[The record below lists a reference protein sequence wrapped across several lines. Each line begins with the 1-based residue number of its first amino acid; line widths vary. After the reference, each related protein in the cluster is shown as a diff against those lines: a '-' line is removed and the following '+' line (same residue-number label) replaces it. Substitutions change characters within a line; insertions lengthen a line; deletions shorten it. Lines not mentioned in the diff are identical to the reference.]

1 MLQSIRFALLLKRRI
16 ANELTQGRP
25 PMSSRRL
32 MTVAAAVSMLLAVAA
47 PPASAGAPAEPDS
60 FYTYTGTTPLASI
73 PPGTVLKTRN
83 VTYHVAGIPT
93 ALTAQQLLYR
103 TNNARNQPV
112 VNVTSV
118 IRSPAGNG
126 RAISYQSAYDSLNPY
141 DEPSRVI
148 AGDRDITKVINV
160 GTLLYSAESIPLS
173 TLLLLGYNIIVPD
186 TEGQAADFAAG
197 PEYGMTTLDSIRAA
211 LNTPSTGLAPSSK
224 VAMIGYSGGAIA
236 TNWAAQLAPSYAPDV
251 NRQLV
256 GAAEGGVLVDPAHN
270 LRYVNGSIVWG
281 GVAAAALAGLSRGYD
296 FDLTP
301 YLSDTGVAVFKDI
314 QNQSLAYILP
324 RYSGLHWG
332 TLFKPQY
339 ANDINSIPAYV
350 TYANK
355 VNAGLAASPTIPMFI
370 GQGTAGVLDGTFSSQ
385 VGDGVMLAYDVR
397 ALAQKFCAS
406 GVPVVYTEY
415 PLEHAGAIV
424 PWVAGMLPW
433 LYDRFGEKA
442 APSNCAL
449 VALLPSTSL
458 APETQH

>member
-1 MLQSIRFALLLKRRI
+1 
-16 ANELTQGRP
+16 
-25 PMSSRRL
+25 MSSRRF
-32 MTVAAAVSMLLAVAA
+32 MMAAAAVSATLAIAA
-47 PPASAGAPAEPDS
+47 PPASAAAPTVSDP

-103 TNNARNQPV
+103 THNALNQPV

-118 IRSPAGNG
+118 IRSPVSNG
-126 RAISYQSAYDSLNPY
+126 QAISYQSAYDSLNPY
-141 DEPSRVI
+141 DEPSQVI
-148 AGDRDITKVINV
+148 AGDRDVTKVINV

-173 TLLLLGYNIIVPD
+173 SLLLLGYNVIVPD
-186 TEGQAADFAAG
+186 TEGQTADFAAG

-211 LNTPSTGLAPSSK
+211 LNTPSTGLNPSSK

-236 TNWAAQLAPSYAPDV
+236 TNWAAQLAPSYAPEI

-270 LRYVNGSIVWG
+270 LRYVDGSIVWG
-281 GVAAAALAGLSRGYD
+281 GVAAAALAGLSRGYG

-314 QNQSLAYILP
+314 QSQSLAYILP
-324 RYSGLHWG
+324 KYTGLYWG

-339 ANDINSIPAYV
+339 ANDINSIPVYV

-355 VNAGLAASPTIPMFI
+355 VNAGLAPSPTIPMFI
-370 GQGTAGVLDGTFSSQ
+370 GQGTAGALDGTFSNQ
-385 VGDGVMLAYDVR
+385 VGDGVMMAYDVR

-406 GVPVVYTEY
+406 GTPVTYNEY

-433 LYDRFGEKA
+433 LYDRFNGKA
-442 APSNCAL
+442 APSNCWL
-449 VALLPSTSL
+449 TSLLPSNSL
-458 APETQH
+458 APETLH

>member
-1 MLQSIRFALLLKRRI
+1 MFSK
-16 ANELTQGRP
+16 
-25 PMSSRRL
+25 RL
-32 MTVAAAVSMLLAVAA
+32 MTIAAAVLAVTT
-47 PPASAGAPAEPDS
+47 SSVHAGAATVTDP
-60 FYTYTGTTPLASI
+60 FYTYTGATPLKSI
-73 PPGTVLKTRN
+73 APGTVLNTRT
-83 VTYHVAGIPT
+83 VTYHVAGMPT

-103 TNNARNQPV
+103 TSDAQNRPV

-118 IRSPAGNG
+118 IRSPVSNG

-141 DEPSRVI
+141 DEPSQVI
-148 AGDRDITKVINV
+148 AGDRDVTKIINV

-173 TLLLLGYNIIVPD
+173 TLLLLGYNVIVPD
-186 TEGQAADFAAG
+186 TEGQTADFAAG

-211 LNTPSTGLAPSSK
+211 LNTPSTGLAPTSK

-236 TNWAAQLAPSYAPDV
+236 TNWAAQLAPSYAPDI
-251 NRQLV
+251 NKQLV

-270 LRYVNGSIVWG
+270 LRYVDGSIVWG
-281 GVAAAALAGLSRGYD
+281 GVAAAALAGLSRGFG

-301 YLSDTGVAVFKDI
+301 YLSDSGVAVFSDI

-324 RYSGLHWG
+324 KYTGLHWA
-332 TLFKPQY
+332 TLFKPRY

-355 VNAGLAASPTIPMFI
+355 VNAGLAASPTIPMYI
-370 GQGTAGVLDGTFSSQ
+370 GQGTAGVLDGTFGSQ

-415 PLEHAGAIV
+415 PLEHAGAIA

-433 LYDRFGEKA
+433 LYDRFGGKA

-449 VALLPSTSL
+449 TALLPSNSL
-458 APETQH
+458 APETLH

>member
-1 MLQSIRFALLLKRRI
+1 MFSK
-16 ANELTQGRP
+16 
-25 PMSSRRL
+25 RL
-32 MTVAAAVSMLLAVAA
+32 MTIAAAVLAVTT
-47 PPASAGAPAEPDS
+47 SSVHAGAATVTDP
-60 FYTYTGTTPLASI
+60 FYTYTGATPLKSI
-73 PPGTVLKTRN
+73 APGTVLNTRT
-83 VTYHVAGIPT
+83 VTYHVAGMPT

-103 TNNARNQPV
+103 TNDAQNRPV

-118 IRSPAGNG
+118 IRSPVSNG

-141 DEPSRVI
+141 DEPSQVI
-148 AGDRDITKVINV
+148 AGDRDVTKIINV

-173 TLLLLGYNIIVPD
+173 TLLLLGYNVIVPD
-186 TEGQAADFAAG
+186 TEGQTADFAAG

-211 LNTPSTGLAPSSK
+211 LNTPSTGLAPTSK

-236 TNWAAQLAPSYAPDV
+236 TNWAAQLAPSYAPDI
-251 NRQLV
+251 NKQLV

-270 LRYVNGSIVWG
+270 LRYVDGSIVWG
-281 GVAAAALAGLSRGYD
+281 GVAAAALAGLSRGFG

-301 YLSDTGVAVFKDI
+301 YLSDRGVAVFNDI

-324 RYSGLHWG
+324 KYTGLHWA
-332 TLFKPQY
+332 TLFKPRY

-355 VNAGLAASPTIPMFI
+355 VNAGLAASPTIPMYI
-370 GQGTAGVLDGTFSSQ
+370 GQGTAGVLDGTFGSQ

-415 PLEHAGAIV
+415 PLEHAGAIA

-433 LYDRFGEKA
+433 LYDRFGGKA

-449 VALLPSTSL
+449 TALLPSNSL
-458 APETQH
+458 APETLH

>member
-1 MLQSIRFALLLKRRI
+1 
-16 ANELTQGRP
+16 
-25 PMSSRRL
+25 MSSRRF
-32 MTVAAAVSMLLAVAA
+32 MTVAAAVCAALAIAA
-47 PPASAGAPAEPDS
+47 PSVNAAAPTVSDP
-60 FYTYTGTTPLASI
+60 FYTYTGTTPLASV

-93 ALTAQQLLYR
+93 AVTAQQLMYR
-103 TNNARNQPV
+103 TNNAQNQPV

-118 IRSPAGNG
+118 IRSQVSNG
-126 RAISYQSAYDSLNPY
+126 QAISYQSAYDSLNPY
-141 DEPSRVI
+141 DEPSQVI
-148 AGDRDITKVINV
+148 AGDRDVTKVINI

-173 TLLLLGYNIIVPD
+173 TLLLLGYNVIVPD
-186 TEGQAADFAAG
+186 TEGQTADFAAG

-211 LNTPSTGLAPSSK
+211 LNTPSTGLNPSSK

-236 TNWAAQLAPSYAPDV
+236 TNWAAQLAPSYAPEI
-251 NRQLV
+251 NKQLV

-270 LRYVNGSIVWG
+270 LRYVDGSIVWG
-281 GVAAAALAGLSRGYD
+281 GVAAAALAGLSRGYN

-314 QNQSLAYILP
+314 QSQSLAYILP
-324 RYSGLHWG
+324 KYTGLHWS

-370 GQGTAGVLDGTFSSQ
+370 GQGTAGALDGTFSSQ

-406 GVPVVYTEY
+406 GTPVTYNEY

-433 LYDRFGEKA
+433 LYDRFNGKA
-442 APSNCAL
+442 APSNCWL
-449 VALLPSTSL
+449 TSLLPSNSL
-458 APETQH
+458 APETLH

>member
-1 MLQSIRFALLLKRRI
+1 MFSK
-16 ANELTQGRP
+16 
-25 PMSSRRL
+25 RL
-32 MTVAAAVSMLLAVAA
+32 MTIAAAVLAVTT
-47 PPASAGAPAEPDS
+47 SSVHAGAATVTDP
-60 FYTYTGTTPLASI
+60 FYTYTGATPLKSI
-73 PPGTVLKTRN
+73 APGTVLNTRTI
-83 VTYHVAGIPT
+83 TYHVAGMPT

-103 TNNARNQPV
+103 TSDAQNRPV

-118 IRSPAGNG
+118 IRSPVSNG

-141 DEPSRVI
+141 DEPSQVI
-148 AGDRDITKVINV
+148 AGDRDVTKIINV

-173 TLLLLGYNIIVPD
+173 TLLLLGYNVIVPD
-186 TEGQAADFAAG
+186 TEGQTADFAAG

-211 LNTPSTGLAPSSK
+211 LNTPSTGLAPTSK

-236 TNWAAQLAPSYAPDV
+236 TNWAAQLAPSYAPDI
-251 NRQLV
+251 NKQLV

-270 LRYVNGSIVWG
+270 LRYVDGSIVWG
-281 GVAAAALAGLSRGYD
+281 GVAAAALAGLSRGFG

-301 YLSDTGVAVFKDI
+301 YLSDSGVAVFSDI

-324 RYSGLHWG
+324 KYTGLHWA
-332 TLFKPQY
+332 TLFKPRY

-355 VNAGLAASPTIPMFI
+355 VNAGLAASPTIPMYI
-370 GQGTAGVLDGTFSSQ
+370 GQGTAGVLDGTFGSQ

-415 PLEHAGAIV
+415 PLEHAGAIA

-433 LYDRFGEKA
+433 LYDRFGGKA

-449 VALLPSTSL
+449 TALLPSNSL
-458 APETQH
+458 APETLH

>member
-1 MLQSIRFALLLKRRI
+1 MFSK
-16 ANELTQGRP
+16 
-25 PMSSRRL
+25 RL
-32 MTVAAAVSMLLAVAA
+32 MTIAAAMLAVTT
-47 PPASAGAPAEPDS
+47 SSGHAGAATVTDP
-60 FYTYTGTTPLASI
+60 FYTYTGATPLKSI
-73 PPGTVLKTRN
+73 APGTVLNTRT
-83 VTYHVAGIPT
+83 VTYHVAGMPT
-93 ALTAQQLLYR
+93 ALIAQQLLYR
-103 TNNARNQPV
+103 TNDAQNRPV

-118 IRSPAGNG
+118 IRSPVSNG

-141 DEPSRVI
+141 DEPSQVI
-148 AGDRDITKVINV
+148 AGDRDVTKIINV

-173 TLLLLGYNIIVPD
+173 TLLLLGYNVIVPD
-186 TEGQAADFAAG
+186 TEGQTADFAAG

-211 LNTPSTGLAPSSK
+211 LNTPSTGLAPTSK

-236 TNWAAQLAPSYAPDV
+236 TNWAAQLAPSYAPDI
-251 NRQLV
+251 NKQLV

-270 LRYVNGSIVWG
+270 LRYVDGSIVWG
-281 GVAAAALAGLSRGYD
+281 GVAAAALAGLSRGFG

-301 YLSDTGVAVFKDI
+301 YLSDSGVAVFNDI

-324 RYSGLHWG
+324 KYTGLHWA
-332 TLFKPQY
+332 TLFKPRY

-355 VNAGLAASPTIPMFI
+355 VNAGLAASPTIPMYI
-370 GQGTAGVLDGTFSSQ
+370 GQGTAGVLDGTFGSH

-415 PLEHAGAIV
+415 PLEHAGAIA

-433 LYDRFGEKA
+433 LYDRFGGKA

-449 VALLPSTSL
+449 TALLPSNSL
-458 APETQH
+458 APETLH

>member
-1 MLQSIRFALLLKRRI
+1 MFSK
-16 ANELTQGRP
+16 
-25 PMSSRRL
+25 RL
-32 MTVAAAVSMLLAVAA
+32 MTIAAAVLAVTT
-47 PPASAGAPAEPDS
+47 SSVHAGAATVTDP
-60 FYTYTGTTPLASI
+60 FYTYTGATPLKSI
-73 PPGTVLKTRN
+73 APGTVLNTRT
-83 VTYHVAGIPT
+83 VTYHVAGMPT

-103 TNNARNQPV
+103 TNDAQNRPV

-118 IRSPAGNG
+118 IRSPVSNG

-141 DEPSRVI
+141 DEPSQVI
-148 AGDRDITKVINV
+148 AGDRDVTKIINV

-173 TLLLLGYNIIVPD
+173 TLLLLGYNVIVPD
-186 TEGQAADFAAG
+186 TEGQTADFAAG

-211 LNTPSTGLAPSSK
+211 LNTPSTGLAPTSK

-236 TNWAAQLAPSYAPDV
+236 TNWAAQLAPSYAPDI
-251 NRQLV
+251 NKQLV

-270 LRYVNGSIVWG
+270 LRYVDGSIVWG
-281 GVAAAALAGLSRGYD
+281 GVAAAALAGLSRGFG

-301 YLSDTGVAVFKDI
+301 YLSDSGVAVFSDI

-324 RYSGLHWG
+324 KYTGLHWA
-332 TLFKPQY
+332 TLFKPRY

-350 TYANK
+350 IYANK
-355 VNAGLAASPTIPMFI
+355 VNAGLAASPTIPMYI
-370 GQGTAGVLDGTFSSQ
+370 GQGTAGVLDGTFGSQ

-415 PLEHAGAIV
+415 PLEHAGAIA

-433 LYDRFGEKA
+433 LYDRFGGKA

-449 VALLPSTSL
+449 TALLPSNSL
-458 APETQH
+458 APETLH

>member
-1 MLQSIRFALLLKRRI
+1 
-16 ANELTQGRP
+16 
-25 PMSSRRL
+25 MSSKRL
-32 MTVAAAVSMLLAVAA
+32 MAIAAAVLAVTASSAHADAA
-47 PPASAGAPAEPDS
+47 TVNDP
-60 FYTYTGTTPLASI
+60 FYAYTGATPLKSI
-73 PPGTVLKTRN
+73 PPGTVLKSRT
-83 VTYHVAGIPT
+83 VTYHLAGIPT

-103 TNNARNQPV
+103 TSNAQNQPV

-118 IRSPAGNG
+118 IRSPASNG
-126 RAISYQSAYDSLNPY
+126 QAISYQSAYDSLNPY
-141 DEPSRVI
+141 DEPSQVI
-148 AGDRDITKVINV
+148 AGDRDVTKVINV

-173 TLLLLGYNIIVPD
+173 TLLLLGYNVIVPD
-186 TEGQAADFAAG
+186 TEGQTADFAAG

-236 TNWAAQLAPSYAPDV
+236 TNWAAQLAPTYAPDV

-270 LRYVNGSIVWG
+270 LHYVDGSIVWG
-281 GVAAAALAGLSRGYD
+281 GVAAAALAGLSRGFG

-301 YLSDTGVAVFKDI
+301 YLSDKGVAVFNDI
-314 QNQSLAYILP
+314 QSQSLAYILP
-324 RYSGLHWG
+324 KYTGLRWT

-339 ANDINSIPAYV
+339 ASDINSIPAYV

-370 GQGTAGVLDGTFSSQ
+370 GQGTAGVLDGTFSGQ

-415 PLEHAGAIV
+415 PLEHAGAIA

-433 LYDRFGEKA
+433 LYDRFAGKA

-449 VALLPSTSL
+449 TALLPSNSL
-458 APETQH
+458 APETLH

>member
-1 MLQSIRFALLLKRRI
+1 MFSK
-16 ANELTQGRP
+16 
-25 PMSSRRL
+25 RL
-32 MTVAAAVSMLLAVAA
+32 MTIAAAVLAVTT
-47 PPASAGAPAEPDS
+47 SSVHAGAATVTDP
-60 FYTYTGTTPLASI
+60 FYTYTGATPLKSI
-73 PPGTVLKTRN
+73 APGTVLNTRTI
-83 VTYHVAGIPT
+83 TYHVAGMPT

-103 TNNARNQPV
+103 TNDAQNRPV

-118 IRSPAGNG
+118 IRSPVSNG

-141 DEPSRVI
+141 DEPSQVI
-148 AGDRDITKVINV
+148 AGDRDVTKIINV

-173 TLLLLGYNIIVPD
+173 TLLLLGYNVIVPD
-186 TEGQAADFAAG
+186 TEGQTADFAAG

-211 LNTPSTGLAPSSK
+211 LNTPSTGLAPTSK

-236 TNWAAQLAPSYAPDV
+236 TNWAAQLAPSYAPDI
-251 NRQLV
+251 NKQLV

-270 LRYVNGSIVWG
+270 LRYVDGSIVWG
-281 GVAAAALAGLSRGYD
+281 GVAAAALAGLSRGFG

-301 YLSDTGVAVFKDI
+301 YLSDSGVAVFNDI

-324 RYSGLHWG
+324 KYTGLHWA
-332 TLFKPQY
+332 TLFKPRY

-355 VNAGLAASPTIPMFI
+355 VNAGLAASPTIPMYI
-370 GQGTAGVLDGTFSSQ
+370 GQGTAGVLDGTFGSQ

-415 PLEHAGAIV
+415 PLEHAGAIAL
-424 PWVAGMLPW
+424 WVAGMLPG
-433 LYDRFGEKA
+433 LYDRFGGKA

-449 VALLPSTSL
+449 TALLPSNSL
-458 APETQH
+458 APETLH

>member
-1 MLQSIRFALLLKRRI
+1 
-16 ANELTQGRP
+16 
-25 PMSSRRL
+25 MSSKCF
-32 MTVAAAVSMLLAVAA
+32 MTVAAALSALFAIA
-47 PPASAGAPAEPDS
+47 PPAGAAAPTVADP
-60 FYTYTGTTPLASI
+60 FYTYTGSTPLASI
-73 PPGTVLKTRN
+73 SPGTVLGTRN
-83 VTYHVAGIPT
+83 VTYHVAGIST
-93 ALTAQQLLYR
+93 AVTAQQLLYR
-103 TNNARNQPV
+103 TNNALGQPV

-118 IRSPAGNG
+118 IRSPVSNG

-141 DEPSRVI
+141 DEPSQVI
-148 AGDRDITKVINV
+148 AGDRDVTKIINI
-160 GTLLYSAESIPLS
+160 GTLLYNAESVPLS

-186 TEGQAADFAAG
+186 TEGQTADFAAG

-211 LNTPSTGLAPSSK
+211 LNTPSTGLNPSSK

-251 NRQLV
+251 NKQLV

-270 LRYVNGSIVWG
+270 LRYVDGSIVWG
-281 GVAAAALAGLSRGYD
+281 GVAAAALAGLARGYN

-324 RYSGLHWG
+324 KYTGLHWA

-339 ANDINSIPAYV
+339 ANDINSIPVYV

-397 ALAQKFCAS
+397 ALAQKFCRS
-406 GVPVVYTEY
+406 GVPVVYSEY
-415 PLEHAGAIV
+415 PLEHAGSIV

-433 LYDRFGEKA
+433 LYDRFGGKT
-442 APSNCAL
+442 APSNCVL
-449 VALLPSTSL
+449 TALLPSNSL
-458 APETQH
+458 APETLH

>member
-1 MLQSIRFALLLKRRI
+1 MFSK
-16 ANELTQGRP
+16 
-25 PMSSRRL
+25 RL
-32 MTVAAAVSMLLAVAA
+32 MTIAAAVLAVTT
-47 PPASAGAPAEPDS
+47 SSVHAGAATVTDP
-60 FYTYTGTTPLASI
+60 FYTYTGATPLKSI
-73 PPGTVLKTRN
+73 APGTVLNTRT
-83 VTYHVAGIPT
+83 VTYHVAGMPT
-93 ALTAQQLLYR
+93 ALIAQQLLYR
-103 TNNARNQPV
+103 TNDAQNRPV

-118 IRSPAGNG
+118 IRSPVSNG

-141 DEPSRVI
+141 DEPSQVI
-148 AGDRDITKVINV
+148 AGDRDVTKIINV

-173 TLLLLGYNIIVPD
+173 TLLLLGYNVIVPD
-186 TEGQAADFAAG
+186 TEGQTADFAAG

-211 LNTPSTGLAPSSK
+211 LNTPSTGLAPTSK

-236 TNWAAQLAPSYAPDV
+236 TNWAAQLAPSYAPDI
-251 NRQLV
+251 NKQLV

-270 LRYVNGSIVWG
+270 LRYVDGSIVWG
-281 GVAAAALAGLSRGYD
+281 GVAAAALAGLSRGFG

-301 YLSDTGVAVFKDI
+301 YLSDSGVAVFNDI

-324 RYSGLHWG
+324 KYTGLHWA
-332 TLFKPQY
+332 TLFKPRY

-355 VNAGLAASPTIPMFI
+355 VNAGLAASPTIPMYV
-370 GQGTAGVLDGTFSSQ
+370 GQGTAGVLDGTFGSQ

-415 PLEHAGAIV
+415 PLEHAGAIA

-433 LYDRFGEKA
+433 LYDRFGGKA

-449 VALLPSTSL
+449 TALLPSNSL
-458 APETQH
+458 APETLH

>member
-1 MLQSIRFALLLKRRI
+1 MFSK
-16 ANELTQGRP
+16 
-25 PMSSRRL
+25 RL
-32 MTVAAAVSMLLAVAA
+32 MTIAAAVLAVTT
-47 PPASAGAPAEPDS
+47 SSVHAGAATVTDP
-60 FYTYTGTTPLASI
+60 FYTYTGATPLKSI
-73 PPGTVLKTRN
+73 APGTVLNTRT
-83 VTYHVAGIPT
+83 VTYHVAGMPT

-103 TNNARNQPV
+103 TSDAQNRPV

-118 IRSPAGNG
+118 IRSPVSNG

-141 DEPSRVI
+141 DEPSQVI
-148 AGDRDITKVINV
+148 AGDRDVTKIINV

-173 TLLLLGYNIIVPD
+173 TLLLLGYNVIVPD
-186 TEGQAADFAAG
+186 TEGQTADFAAG

-211 LNTPSTGLAPSSK
+211 LNTPSTGLAPTSK

-236 TNWAAQLAPSYAPDV
+236 TNWAAQLAPSYAPDI
-251 NRQLV
+251 NKQLV

-270 LRYVNGSIVWG
+270 LRYVDGSIVWG
-281 GVAAAALAGLSRGYD
+281 GVAAAALAGLSRGFG

-301 YLSDTGVAVFKDI
+301 YLSDSGVAVFNDI

-324 RYSGLHWG
+324 KYTGLHWA
-332 TLFKPQY
+332 TLFKPRY

-355 VNAGLAASPTIPMFI
+355 VNAGLAASPTIPMYI
-370 GQGTAGVLDGTFSSQ
+370 GQGTAGVLDGTFGSQ

-415 PLEHAGAIV
+415 PLEHAGAIA

-433 LYDRFGEKA
+433 LYDRFGGKA

-449 VALLPSTSL
+449 TALLPSNSL
-458 APETQH
+458 APETLH

>member
-1 MLQSIRFALLLKRRI
+1 
-16 ANELTQGRP
+16 
-25 PMSSRRL
+25 MSSRRL
-32 MTVAAAVSMLLAVAA
+32 MIASAAVSAALAIFA
-47 PPASAGAPAEPDS
+47 PPASADAPTVSDP
-60 FYTYTGTTPLASI
+60 FYTYTGATPLASI

-118 IRSPAGNG
+118 IRSAVSNG
-126 RAISYQSAYDSLNPY
+126 QAISYQSAYDSLNPY
-141 DEPSRVI
+141 DEPSQVI
-148 AGDRDITKVINV
+148 AGDRDVTKVINV
-160 GTLLYSAESIPLS
+160 GTVLYSAESIPLS

-186 TEGQAADFAAG
+186 TEGQTADFAAG

-211 LNTPSTGLAPSSK
+211 LNTPSTGLNPSSK

-236 TNWAAQLAPSYAPDV
+236 TNWAAQLAPSYAPEI

-270 LRYVNGSIVWG
+270 LRYVDGSIVWG
-281 GVAAAALAGLSRGYD
+281 GVAAAALAGLSRGYG

-301 YLSDTGVAVFKDI
+301 YLSDTGIAVFKDI
-314 QNQSLAYILP
+314 QSQSLAYILP
-324 RYSGLHWG
+324 KYTGLHWG

-339 ANDINSIPAYV
+339 ANDINSIPVYV

-370 GQGTAGVLDGTFSSQ
+370 GQGTAGALDGTFGSQ

-406 GVPVVYTEY
+406 GTPVTYTEY
-415 PLEHAGAIV
+415 PLEHVGAIA

-433 LYDRFGEKA
+433 LYDRFNGKA
-442 APSNCAL
+442 APSNCWL
-449 VALLPSTSL
+449 TALLPSNSL

>member
-1 MLQSIRFALLLKRRI
+1 MFSK
-16 ANELTQGRP
+16 
-25 PMSSRRL
+25 RL
-32 MTVAAAVSMLLAVAA
+32 MTIAAAVLAVTT
-47 PPASAGAPAEPDS
+47 SSVHAGAATVTDP
-60 FYTYTGTTPLASI
+60 FYTYTGATPLKSI
-73 PPGTVLKTRN
+73 APGTVLNTRT
-83 VTYHVAGIPT
+83 VTYHVAGMPT

-103 TNNARNQPV
+103 TNDAQNRPV

-118 IRSPAGNG
+118 IRSPVSNG

-141 DEPSRVI
+141 DEPSQVI
-148 AGDRDITKVINV
+148 AGDRDVTKIINV

-173 TLLLLGYNIIVPD
+173 TLLLLGYNVIVPD
-186 TEGQAADFAAG
+186 TEGQTADFAAG

-211 LNTPSTGLAPSSK
+211 LNTPSTGLAPTSK

-236 TNWAAQLAPSYAPDV
+236 TNWAAQLAPSYAPDI
-251 NRQLV
+251 NKQLV

-270 LRYVNGSIVWG
+270 LRYVDGSIVWG
-281 GVAAAALAGLSRGYD
+281 GVAAAALAGLSRGFG

-301 YLSDTGVAVFKDI
+301 YLSDSGVAVFNDI

-324 RYSGLHWG
+324 KYTGLHWA
-332 TLFKPQY
+332 TLFKPRY

-355 VNAGLAASPTIPMFI
+355 VNAGLAASPTIPMYI
-370 GQGTAGVLDGTFSSQ
+370 GQGTAGVLDGTFGSQ

-415 PLEHAGAIV
+415 PLEHAGAIA

-433 LYDRFGEKA
+433 LYDRFGGKA

-449 VALLPSTSL
+449 TALLPSNSL
-458 APETQH
+458 APETLH

>member
-1 MLQSIRFALLLKRRI
+1 MFSK
-16 ANELTQGRP
+16 
-25 PMSSRRL
+25 RL
-32 MTVAAAVSMLLAVAA
+32 MTIAAAVLAVTT
-47 PPASAGAPAEPDS
+47 SSVHAGAATVTDP
-60 FYTYTGTTPLASI
+60 FYTYTGATPLKSI
-73 PPGTVLKTRN
+73 APGTVLNTRT
-83 VTYHVAGIPT
+83 VTYHVAGMPT
-93 ALTAQQLLYR
+93 ALIAQQLLYR
-103 TNNARNQPV
+103 TNDAQNRPV

-118 IRSPAGNG
+118 IRSPVSNG

-141 DEPSRVI
+141 DEPSQVI
-148 AGDRDITKVINV
+148 AGDRDVTKIINV

-173 TLLLLGYNIIVPD
+173 TLLLLGYNVIVPD
-186 TEGQAADFAAG
+186 TEGQTADFAAG

-211 LNTPSTGLAPSSK
+211 LNTPSTGLAPTSK

-236 TNWAAQLAPSYAPDV
+236 TNWAAQLAPSYAPDI
-251 NRQLV
+251 NKQLV

-270 LRYVNGSIVWG
+270 LRYVDGSIVWG
-281 GVAAAALAGLSRGYD
+281 GVAAAALAGLSRGFG

-301 YLSDTGVAVFKDI
+301 YLSDSGVAVFNDI

-324 RYSGLHWG
+324 KYTGLHWA
-332 TLFKPQY
+332 TLFKPRY

-355 VNAGLAASPTIPMFI
+355 VNAGLAASPTIPMYI
-370 GQGTAGVLDGTFSSQ
+370 GQGTAGVLDGTFGSQ

-415 PLEHAGAIV
+415 PLEHAGAIA

-433 LYDRFGEKA
+433 LYDRFGGKA

-449 VALLPSTSL
+449 TALLPSNSL
-458 APETQH
+458 APETLH

>member
-1 MLQSIRFALLLKRRI
+1 
-16 ANELTQGRP
+16 
-25 PMSSRRL
+25 MSSKRL
-32 MTVAAAVSMLLAVAA
+32 MTIAAAVLAVAT
-47 PPASAGAPAEPDS
+47 SSVHAGAATVTDP
-60 FYTYTGTTPLASI
+60 FYTYTGATPLKSI
-73 PPGTVLKTRN
+73 PPGTVLNTRT
-83 VTYHVAGIPT
+83 VTYHVAGMPT
-93 ALTAQQLLYR
+93 AVTAQQLLYR
-103 TNNARNQPV
+103 TNDAQNRPV

-118 IRSPAGNG
+118 IRSPVSNG

-141 DEPSRVI
+141 DEPSQVI
-148 AGDRDITKVINV
+148 AGDRDVTKIINA

-173 TLLLLGYNIIVPD
+173 TLLLLGYNVIVPD
-186 TEGQAADFAAG
+186 TEGQTADFAAG

-251 NRQLV
+251 NKQLV

-270 LRYVNGSIVWG
+270 LRYVDGSIVWG
-281 GVAAAALAGLSRGYD
+281 GVAAAALAGLSRGFG

-301 YLSDTGVAVFKDI
+301 YLSDSGVAVFNDI
-314 QNQSLAYILP
+314 RNQSLAYILP
-324 RYSGLHWG
+324 KYTGLRWA

-355 VNAGLAASPTIPMFI
+355 VNAGLAASPTIPMYI
-370 GQGTAGVLDGTFSSQ
+370 VQGTAGVLDGTFGSQ

-415 PLEHAGAIV
+415 PLEHAGAIA

-433 LYDRFGEKA
+433 LYDRFGGKA

-449 VALLPSTSL
+449 TAWLPSNSL
-458 APETQH
+458 APETLH

>member
-1 MLQSIRFALLLKRRI
+1 MFSK
-16 ANELTQGRP
+16 
-25 PMSSRRL
+25 RL
-32 MTVAAAVSMLLAVAA
+32 MTIAAAVLAVTT
-47 PPASAGAPAEPDS
+47 SSVHAGAATVTNP
-60 FYTYTGTTPLASI
+60 FYTYTGATPLKSI
-73 PPGTVLKTRN
+73 APGTVLNTRT
-83 VTYHVAGIPT
+83 VTYHVAGMPT
-93 ALTAQQLLYR
+93 ALTAKQLLYR
-103 TNNARNQPV
+103 TSDAQNRPV

-118 IRSPAGNG
+118 IRSPVSNG

-141 DEPSRVI
+141 DEPSQVI
-148 AGDRDITKVINV
+148 AGDRDVTKVINV

-173 TLLLLGYNIIVPD
+173 TLLLLGYNVIVPD
-186 TEGQAADFAAG
+186 TEGQTADFAAG

-211 LNTPSTGLAPSSK
+211 LNTPSTGLAPTSK

-236 TNWAAQLAPSYAPDV
+236 TNWAAQLAPSYAPDI
-251 NRQLV
+251 NKQLV

-270 LRYVNGSIVWG
+270 LRYVDGSIVWG
-281 GVAAAALAGLSRGYD
+281 GVAAAALAGLSRGFG

-301 YLSDTGVAVFKDI
+301 YLSDSGVAVFNDI

-324 RYSGLHWG
+324 KYTGLHWA
-332 TLFKPQY
+332 TLFKPRY

-355 VNAGLAASPTIPMFI
+355 VNAGLAASPTIPMYI
-370 GQGTAGVLDGTFSSQ
+370 GQGTAGVLDGTFGSQ

-406 GVPVVYTEY
+406 GAPVVYTEY
-415 PLEHAGAIV
+415 PLEHAGAIA

-433 LYDRFGEKA
+433 LYDRFGGKA

-449 VALLPSTSL
+449 TALLPSNSL
-458 APETQH
+458 APETLH

>member
-1 MLQSIRFALLLKRRI
+1 MFSK
-16 ANELTQGRP
+16 
-25 PMSSRRL
+25 RL
-32 MTVAAAVSMLLAVAA
+32 MTIAAAVLAVTT
-47 PPASAGAPAEPDS
+47 SSVHAGAATVTDP
-60 FYTYTGTTPLASI
+60 FYTYTGATPLKSI
-73 PPGTVLKTRN
+73 APGTVLNTRT
-83 VTYHVAGIPT
+83 VTYHVAGMPT
-93 ALTAQQLLYR
+93 ALIAQQLLYR
-103 TNNARNQPV
+103 TSDAQNRPV

-118 IRSPAGNG
+118 IRSPVSNG

-141 DEPSRVI
+141 DEPSQVI
-148 AGDRDITKVINV
+148 AGDRDVTKIINV

-173 TLLLLGYNIIVPD
+173 TLLLLGYNVIVPD
-186 TEGQAADFAAG
+186 TEGQTADFAAG

-211 LNTPSTGLAPSSK
+211 LNTPSTGLAPTSK

-236 TNWAAQLAPSYAPDV
+236 TNWAAQLAPSYAPDI
-251 NRQLV
+251 NKQLV

-270 LRYVNGSIVWG
+270 LRYVDGSIVWG
-281 GVAAAALAGLSRGYD
+281 GVAAAALAGLSRGFG

-301 YLSDTGVAVFKDI
+301 YLSDSGVAVFNDI

-324 RYSGLHWG
+324 KYTGLHWA
-332 TLFKPQY
+332 TLFKPRY

-355 VNAGLAASPTIPMFI
+355 VNAGLAASPTIPMYI
-370 GQGTAGVLDGTFSSQ
+370 GQGTAGVLDGTFGSQ

-415 PLEHAGAIV
+415 PLEHAGAIA

-433 LYDRFGEKA
+433 LYDRFGGKA

-449 VALLPSTSL
+449 TALLPSNSL
-458 APETQH
+458 APETLH

>member
-1 MLQSIRFALLLKRRI
+1 
-16 ANELTQGRP
+16 
-25 PMSSRRL
+25 MSSKRL
-32 MTVAAAVSMLLAVAA
+32 MAIAAAVLAVTASSAHADAA
-47 PPASAGAPAEPDS
+47 TVTDP
-60 FYTYTGTTPLASI
+60 FYAYTDATPLKSI
-73 PPGTVLKTRN
+73 PPGTVLKSRT
-83 VTYHVAGIPT
+83 VTYHLAGIPT

-103 TNNARNQPV
+103 TSNAQNQPV

-118 IRSPAGNG
+118 IRSPASNG
-126 RAISYQSAYDSLNPY
+126 QAISYQSAYDSLNPY
-141 DEPSRVI
+141 DEPSQVI
-148 AGDRDITKVINV
+148 AGDRDVTKVINV

-173 TLLLLGYNIIVPD
+173 TLLLLGYNVIVPD
-186 TEGQAADFAAG
+186 TEGQTADFAAG

-236 TNWAAQLAPSYAPDV
+236 TNWAAQLAPTYAPDV

-270 LRYVNGSIVWG
+270 LHYVDGSIVWG
-281 GVAAAALAGLSRGYD
+281 GVAAAALAGLSRGFG

-301 YLSDTGVAVFKDI
+301 YLSDKGVAVFNDI

-324 RYSGLHWG
+324 KYTGLRWA

-339 ANDINSIPAYV
+339 ASDINSIPAYV

-370 GQGTAGVLDGTFSSQ
+370 GQGTAGVLDGTSSGQ

-415 PLEHAGAIV
+415 PLEHAGAIA

-433 LYDRFGEKA
+433 LYDRFAGKA

-449 VALLPSTSL
+449 TALLPSNSL
-458 APETQH
+458 APETLH

>member
-1 MLQSIRFALLLKRRI
+1 MFSK
-16 ANELTQGRP
+16 
-25 PMSSRRL
+25 RL
-32 MTVAAAVSMLLAVAA
+32 MTIAAAVLAVTT
-47 PPASAGAPAEPDS
+47 SSVHAGAATVTDP
-60 FYTYTGTTPLASI
+60 FYTYTGATPLKSI
-73 PPGTVLKTRN
+73 APGTVLNTRTI
-83 VTYHVAGIPT
+83 TYHVAGMPT

-103 TNNARNQPV
+103 TSDAQNRPV

-118 IRSPAGNG
+118 IRSPVSNG

-141 DEPSRVI
+141 DEPSQVI
-148 AGDRDITKVINV
+148 AGDRDVTKIINV

-173 TLLLLGYNIIVPD
+173 TLLLLGYNVIVPD
-186 TEGQAADFAAG
+186 TEGQTADFAAG

-211 LNTPSTGLAPSSK
+211 LNTPSTGLAPTSK

-236 TNWAAQLAPSYAPDV
+236 TNWAAQLAPSYAPDI
-251 NRQLV
+251 NKQLV

-270 LRYVNGSIVWG
+270 LRYVDGSIVWG
-281 GVAAAALAGLSRGYD
+281 GVAAAALAGLSRGFG

-301 YLSDTGVAVFKDI
+301 YLSDRGVAVFNDI

-324 RYSGLHWG
+324 KYTGLHWA
-332 TLFKPQY
+332 TLFKPRY

-355 VNAGLAASPTIPMFI
+355 VNAGLAASPTIPMYI
-370 GQGTAGVLDGTFSSQ
+370 GQGTAGVLDGTFGSQ

-415 PLEHAGAIV
+415 PLEHAGAIA

-433 LYDRFGEKA
+433 LYDRFGGKA

-449 VALLPSTSL
+449 TALLPSNSL
-458 APETQH
+458 APETLH

>member
-1 MLQSIRFALLLKRRI
+1 
-16 ANELTQGRP
+16 
-25 PMSSRRL
+25 MSSRRF
-32 MTVAAAVSMLLAVAA
+32 MIVAAAAAVSTTLAVKA
-47 PPASAGAPAEPDS
+47 PPASAAAPAVSDP
-60 FYTYTGTTPLASI
+60 FYTYTGTTPLASV
-73 PPGTVLKTRN
+73 PPGTVIKTRN

-93 ALTAQQLLYR
+93 AVTAQQLLYR
-103 TNNARNQPV
+103 TSNALNQPV

-118 IRSPAGNG
+118 IPSPVSNG
-126 RAISYQSAYDSLNPY
+126 HAISYQSAYDSLNPY
-141 DEPSRVI
+141 DEPSQVI
-148 AGDRDITKVINV
+148 AGDRDVTKVINV

-186 TEGQAADFAAG
+186 TEGQTADFAAG

-211 LNTPSTGLAPSSK
+211 LNTPSTGLSPSSK

-270 LRYVNGSIVWG
+270 LRYVDGSIVWG
-281 GVAAAALAGLSRGYD
+281 GVAAAALAGLSRGYG

-301 YLSDTGVAVFKDI
+301 YLSETGVAVFKDI
-314 QNQSLAYILP
+314 QSQSLAYILP
-324 RYSGLHWG
+324 KYTGLRWG

-339 ANDINSIPAYV
+339 ANDINSIPVYV

-370 GQGTAGVLDGTFSSQ
+370 GQGTAGALDGTFSSQ

-406 GVPVVYTEY
+406 GTAVTYTEY

-433 LYDRFGEKA
+433 LYDRFNGKA
-442 APSNCAL
+442 APNNCWL
-449 VALLPSTSL
+449 TSLLPSNSL
-458 APETQH
+458 APETRH

>member
-1 MLQSIRFALLLKRRI
+1 MFSK
-16 ANELTQGRP
+16 
-25 PMSSRRL
+25 RL
-32 MTVAAAVSMLLAVAA
+32 MTIAAAVLAVTT
-47 PPASAGAPAEPDS
+47 SSVHAGAATVTDP
-60 FYTYTGTTPLASI
+60 FYTYTGATPLKSI
-73 PPGTVLKTRN
+73 APGTVLNTRT
-83 VTYHVAGIPT
+83 VTYHVAGMPT

-103 TNNARNQPV
+103 TNDAQNRPV

-118 IRSPAGNG
+118 IRSPVSNG

-141 DEPSRVI
+141 DEPSQVI
-148 AGDRDITKVINV
+148 AGDRDVTKIINV

-186 TEGQAADFAAG
+186 TEGQTADFAAG

-211 LNTPSTGLAPSSK
+211 LNTPSTGLAPTSK

-236 TNWAAQLAPSYAPDV
+236 TNWAAQLAPSYAPDI
-251 NRQLV
+251 NKQLV

-270 LRYVNGSIVWG
+270 LRYVDGSIVWG
-281 GVAAAALAGLSRGYD
+281 GVAAAALAGLSRGFG

-301 YLSDTGVAVFKDI
+301 YLSDSGVAVFNDI

-324 RYSGLHWG
+324 KYTGLHWA
-332 TLFKPQY
+332 TLFKPRY

-355 VNAGLAASPTIPMFI
+355 VNAGLAASPTIPMYI
-370 GQGTAGVLDGTFSSQ
+370 GQGTAGVLDGTFGSQ

-415 PLEHAGAIV
+415 PLEHAGAIA

-433 LYDRFGEKA
+433 LYDRFGGKA

-449 VALLPSTSL
+449 TALLPSNSL
-458 APETQH
+458 APETLH